1 MRTFG
6 RTRRILD
13 LDMEYASDEIKRT
26 QTNDED
32 EENPDALF
40 FPLFLI
46 IVNNQKL
53 IGYYPINICTST
65 NAELN

>member
-1 MRTFG
+1 MKKKEDRKKRAPG
-6 RTRRILD
+6 RRLV
-13 LDMEYASDEIKRT
+13 
-26 QTNDED
+26 
-32 EENPDALF
+32 